1 MISMRT
7 LHRSAHKE
15 ARMDQKTRV
24 AGKIE
29 VLPYDESIPLP
40 YKATGRRHKPKK
52 LGGENQQVVV
62 PYPARDLMLRAYLNV
77 QSGETLEQVV
87 SIAMA
92 TDFDDFLLKLEKSG
106 QDPVGAERTLRSIV
120 PENVYSDDGPYVQ
133 ERDLRGNPINLK
145 ELQAMNRNLHFFLDR
160 FGDTPMWKFNDVT
173 FIRSMVKDLR
183 MNGRRGKKKTFSEYS
198 GKQLSSSTVK
208 NILLAVSWVFSYL
221 IDIGETDF
229 NPIPMAMRM
238 LPGKSA
244 SRSFQPLP
252 HEVIVMMFSNP
263 AIWTD
268 YPSFAMN
275 VFLNGTAA
283 RISEGE
289 ALQVK
294 HIDLKNRVIRIE
306 QALKKGGEIGETKTR
321 STREIP
327 MSALVVKA
335 LCPLLVG
342 KSDEDFVFSLDGK
355 KPYTRIKYSRALIK
369 ALCAVGISEEVQQK
383 SGYVLHSYRH
393 GFISWAVAKNIS
405 DANIS
410 LITGHDTA
418 RLSTMN
424 LRYTAQLREAY
435 PAIIAAID
443 SFFTPEET
451 EAIEKALDTLCPR
464 WWRKEVK
471 R

>member
-1 MISMRT
+1 MKEKQQRMIGT
-7 LHRSAHKE
+7 P
-15 ARMDQKTRV
+15 D
-24 AGKIE
+24 
-29 VLPYDESIPLP
+29 VLPFNESAPLP
-40 YKATGRRHKPKK
+40 YRATGRKNEPRKR
-52 LGGENQQVVV
+52 GGINYQVEV
-62 PYPARDLMLRAYLNV
+62 PYPSRGIMLRAYLNV
-77 QSGETLEQVV
+77 QPGETLEQVV
-87 SIAMA
+87 SIAKSQ
-92 TDFDDFLLKLEKSG
+92 DFDDFLLKLEKSG
-106 QDPVGAERTLRSIV
+106 QDPIGAERTLRSVV

-133 ERDLRGNPINLK
+133 ERDLRGSPINPR
-145 ELQAMNRNLHFFLDR
+145 ELQSMDHNFQFFLDR
-160 FGDTPMWKFNDVT
+160 FGNTPILKFRDVT
-173 FIRSMVKDLR
+173 FLRSMVKDLR
-183 MNGRRGKKKTFSEYS
+183 MNGRRGKKKTYSEYS
-198 GKQLSSSTVK
+198 GKELSSSTVK

-252 HEVIVMMFSNP
+252 HEVIVRMFSNP

-275 VFLNGTAA
+275 VFLNGTGT

-306 QALKKGGEIGETKTR
+306 QALKKGGKIGATKTR
-321 STREIP
+321 STREVP
-327 MSALVVKA
+327 MSALVIKA
-335 LCPLLVG
+335 ICPLLVG
-342 KSDEDFVFSLDGK
+342 KADEDFVFSVDGK
-355 KPYTRIKYSRALIK
+355 KPFTRIKYARALNN
-369 ALCAVGISEEVQQK
+369 ALTATGMSLEEQQRR
-383 SGYVLHSYRH
+383 GYCLHSCRH
-393 GFISWAVAKNIS
+393 WFISGLVSKNVS
-405 DANIS
+405 DTNIS
-410 LITGHDTA
+410 LITAHDTT

-435 PAIIAAID
+435 PAIIEAID

-464 WWRKEVK
+464 WWKKEVK

>member
-1 MISMRT
+1 MQQI
-7 LHRSAHKE
+7 
-15 ARMDQKTRV
+15 QRV

-29 VLPYDESIPLP
+29 VLPHYESAPLP
-40 YKATGRRHKPKK
+40 YRATGRHHKPKK
-52 LGGENQQVVV
+52 IGGDNMQVEV
-62 PYPARDLMLRAYLNV
+62 PYPARNIILRAYLNV
-77 QSGETLEQVV
+77 QPGETLDQVV
-87 SIAMA
+87 SIAKSGE
-92 TDFDDFLLKLEKSG
+92 FDEFILDLEKSG
-106 QDPVGAERTLRSIV
+106 KDPVGAERTLKSIV
-120 PENVYSDDGPYVQ
+120 PESIYSDDGPYVQ
-133 ERDLRGNPINLK
+133 ERELRGNPINVK
-145 ELQAMNRNLHFFLDR
+145 ELQSMDHNLQFFLER
-160 FGDTPMWKFNDVT
+160 FGNSPIMKFRDVT

-183 MNGRRGKKKTFSEYS
+183 MNGRRGKRKTFSEYS
-198 GKQLSSSTVK
+198 GKELSSSSVK
-208 NILLAVSWVFSYL
+208 NILLTVSWVFSYL

-229 NPIPMAMRM
+229 NPMPMAMRM

-244 SRSFQPLP
+244 SRSFQPP
-252 HEVIVMMFSNP
+252 PWESIVKMFSDP
-263 AIWTD
+263 SLWTD
-268 YPSFAMN
+268 YPTFAMN
-275 VFLNGTAA
+275 VVLNGTAT
-283 RISEGE
+283 RISEAE

-294 HIDLKNRVIRIE
+294 HIDLKNRVMRIE
-306 QALKKGGEIGETKTR
+306 QALKKGGEIGATKTR

-342 KSDEDFVFSLDGK
+342 KSDEDFVFSVDGK
-355 KPYTRIKYSRALIK
+355 KPFTRIKYSRALIK

-393 GFISWAVAKNIS
+393 GFISWLVSKNVS

-435 PAIIAAID
+435 PAIIEAID

-451 EAIEKALDTLCPR
+451 EAIEKALDTLCPH
-464 WWRKEVK
+464 WWTKEVK
-471 R
+471 HL

>member
-1 MISMRT
+1 MEQKHQLMI
-7 LHRSAHKE
+7 
-15 ARMDQKTRV
+15 
-24 AGKIE
+24 GKPD
-29 VLPYDESIPLP
+29 VLPYDESVSLP
-40 YKATGRRHKPKK
+40 YRATGRKNKPKK
-52 LGGENQQVVV
+52 RGGTNYQVEV
-62 PYPARDLMLRAYLNV
+62 PYPSRGIMLRAYLNV
-77 QSGETLEQVV
+77 QPDETLEQVV
-87 SIAMA
+87 PIAMA
-92 TDFDDFLLKLEKSG
+92 TDFDEFLQELEKSG
-106 QDPVGAERTLRSIV
+106 QDPVGAERPFKSVV
-120 PENVYSDDGPYVQ
+120 PGNVYADDGPYVL
-133 ERDLRGNPINLK
+133 ERNLRDNPINLK
-145 ELQAMNRNLHFFLDR
+145 ELQAMDRNLQFFIDR

-183 MNGRRGKKKTFSEYS
+183 MNGRRGKKKTYSEYA
-198 GKQLSSSTVK
+198 GKELSSSTVK

-221 IDIGETDF
+221 IDIGEIDF

-252 HEVIVMMFSNP
+252 HEVIVRMFSNP

-268 YPSFAMN
+268 YPTLAMN
-275 VFLNGTAA
+275 VFLNGTGT

-306 QALKKGGEIGETKTR
+306 QALKKGGKIGTTKTK

-327 MSALVVKA
+327 MSYLVVRA
-335 LCPLLVG
+335 ITPLLVG
-342 KSDEDFVFSLDGK
+342 KSDEDFIFSLDGK
-355 KPYTRIKYSRALIK
+355 KPFTRIKYSRALIK
-369 ALCAVGISEEVQQK
+369 ALCAVGITEEVQQK

-393 GFISWAVAKNIS
+393 GFISWAVSKNIS

-410 LITGHDTA
+410 LITAHDTT

-435 PAIIAAID
+435 PAIIKAID

-451 EAIEKALDTLCPR
+451 KTIEKALDTLCPR
-464 WWRKEVK
+464 WWRKEA
-471 R
+471 RH